1 MEENVETKP
10 KVSIDVRQLNDET
23 EEIIASKVSQFGKG
37 FKIPDDRKK
46 KKKNKRQH
54 NN

>member
-10 KVSIDVRQLNDET
+10 KVPINVRQLNDET
-23 EEIIASKVSQFGKG
+23 EEIIASKISQFGKG
-37 FKIPDDRKK
+37 FKIPDDLKK
-46 KKKNKRQH
+46 KKKNKKQR